1 MIPFSEFFPKNHIVM
16 STPDTE
22 TIIKTAKLAQLELS
36 SEQVALIARELGGI
50 FPLFEALD
58 RDDIHALVPLG
69 HPLGGTQPLR
79 EDSAQNDGPHFAIET
94 NAPLAEDGF
103 ITVPK
108 VIG

>member
-1 MIPFSEFFPKNHIVM
+1 M
-16 STPDTE
+16 STPDPQ

-36 SEQVALIARELGGI
+36 SEQVALIAHELGGI
-50 FPLFEALD
+50 FSLFAALD
-58 RDDIHALVPLG
+58 RDDIHALAPLG

-79 EDSAQNDGPHFAIET
+79 KDSAQNDGPGFAFET
-94 NAPLAEDGF
+94 NAPFAEDGF